1 MNYADSARIKAILL
15 NCWFSYT
22 EDIKDADIVIFDTC
36 SVRQKSEDKITGK
49 LKELKKNQKIW
60 ITGCMIQHGMRSWK
74 LKVESW
80 RLKVGNFLWSI
91 ESKTPE
97 ITGLTTEEV
106 STHRL
111 SSTKEGSTTHRSIVP
126 INNAFNPMFHRLKK
140 TYANLELMWRID
152 DTWFLPLILEKLGYK
167 ITYDHEIINEY
178 EQIIPQ
184 GINTSMNAQHS
195 VTAYIPIST
204 WCNQFCS
211 YCIVPYARGLE
222 KNFPVAQIVDEAKTH
237 LKNGAKEIVLLGQIV
252 NKHPDFVQI
261 LKEIVKLEGL
271 HRLRYTSPYPTFY
284 SRELLHLHE
293 AEDKLCPH
301 IHIPFQSGSDFILK
315 KMCRGY
321 TVAQAKKFIDDIR
334 SLKRKISIT
343 TDIIVGFP
351 GETEE
356 DFQQTLDLVNYGK
369 FDMIYIGIY
378 SPRPGTLAQKKY
390 PDEIPYKVKHERRS
404 ALNDLLNKISLEN
417 NQKEIWMIKEVLIN
431 NVEVWESGNVGTW
444 RKNWHT
450 PTPQHSNVS
459 TYSGYT
465 EDMKQILVQN
475 VERRVQSGDFI
486 KVKIVKAV
494 PFKLY
499 GEISP

>member
-1 MNYADSARIKAILL
+1 
-15 NCWFSYT
+15 
-22 EDIKDADIVIFDTC
+22 
-36 SVRQKSEDKITGK
+36 
-49 LKELKKNQKIW
+49 
-60 ITGCMIQHGMRSWK
+60 MIQHGMRSWK